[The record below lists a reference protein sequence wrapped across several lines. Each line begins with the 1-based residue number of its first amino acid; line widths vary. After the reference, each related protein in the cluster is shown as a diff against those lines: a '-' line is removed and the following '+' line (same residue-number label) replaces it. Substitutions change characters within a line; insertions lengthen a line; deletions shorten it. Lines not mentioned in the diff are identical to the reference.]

1 VSEEEPTIAEPVRS
15 DVLNRLRRI
24 EGQVRGV
31 QRMVEE
37 NRNCR
42 DVVIQ
47 LAAVKSAVASLS
59 AFMAENYARRCL
71 CSGEQIPADEL
82 ERVLEVLKTAR

>member
-1 VSEEEPTIAEPVRS
+1 MSEEPVRMIDPARS
-15 DVLNRLRRI
+15 DVLHRLRRI
-24 EGQVRGV
+24 EGQIRGV

-37 NRNCR
+37 DRNCR

-59 AFMAENYARRCL
+59 ALVAENYARRCL
-71 CSGEQIPADEL
+71 CSGEQVDTDEL
-82 ERVLEVLKTAR
+82 ERVLDVLKTAR